1 MNLLAHSFLSGS
13 SAKILI
19 GNFIADF
26 IRGNQYTHLEEEIV
40 RGIYLHRKIDQFTD
54 AHPVV
59 RQSTLRLR
67 PDYGKYAPV
76 LVDVFYDHFLAVHF
90 ELFSD
95 TSLEAHAQ
103 HTYQVLLDNQF
114 ILPEIV
120 QNFLPRMVAQN
131 WLARYGEWEG
141 LQNSL
146 QGLNH
151 RARFANH
158 LDQSILSLK
167 ADYEAYDQDF
177 LAFFPEIIRFVS
189 EDWPEKGLGYKG
201 QD

>member
-13 SAKILI
+13 STKILI

-54 AHPVV
+54 EHPAV

-67 PDYGKYAPV
+67 PEYGKYAPV
-76 LVDVFYDHFLAVHF
+76 LVDVFYDHFLSLHF
-90 ELFSD
+90 EIFSD
-95 TSLEAHAQ
+95 TPLEAHAQ
-103 HTYQVLLDNQF
+103 HTYRVLLDNQSV
-114 ILPEIV
+114 LPEIV

-131 WLARYGEWEG
+131 WLARYGEWDG
-141 LQNSL
+141 LQKSL
-146 QGLNH
+146 QGINH

-158 LDQSILSLK
+158 LDQSIQSLR
-167 ADYEAYDQDF
+167 ADYEAYNQDF
-177 LAFFPEIIRFVS
+177 LAFFPEIVQFVAQDLS
-189 EDWPEKGLGYKG
+189 EDDSGGMA
-201 QD
+201 QV